1 MPPIFYDTHAHLD
14 FPDFALDLPEV
25 VARAQAAGIV
35 KIISIGTDL
44 ESSRRAIALAERF
57 SAVFAAVGCHPTHA
71 GEAPADIRPPL
82 RELAGHAKVVAI
94 GETGLD
100 YHRPPKKAT
109 EIASYKTRQ
118 AEIFR
123 QQMEVAAE
131 LGLNCIIH
139 QRDSFDD
146 TLAQFSPFAGKVRGV
161 FHCFSESVERLR
173 RVLALGSM
181 VSFTGIITFKNG
193 GNARE
198 ALAATPV
205 DQFML
210 ETDCPF
216 LAPVP
221 WRGQRCEPAYVS
233 EIAKTAADVKKCPLE
248 ELSTTTA
255 ATAARFFP
263 KL

>member
-1 MPPIFYDTHAHLD
+1 
-14 FPDFALDLPEV
+14 
-25 VARAQAAGIV
+25 
-35 KIISIGTDL
+35 
-44 ESSRRAIALAERF
+44 
-57 SAVFAAVGCHPTHA
+57 
-71 GEAPADIRPPL
+71 L
-82 RELAGHAKVVAI
+82 RELARHPKVVAI

-100 YHRPPKKAT
+100 YHRAPKEAD
-109 EIASYKTRQ
+109 ELAGYKTKQ

-146 TLAQFSPFAGKVRGV
+146 TLAQFQPFAGKVRGV

-173 RVLALGSM
+173 QVLALGSM
-181 VSFTGIITFKNG
+181 VSFTGIVTFKNG

-198 ALAATPV
+198 ALAATPM

-221 WRGQRCEPAYVS
+221 WRGRRCEPAYVS
-233 EIAKTAADVKKCPLE
+233 EIARTAAEVKKCSLE
-248 ELSTTTA
+248 ELSALTA
-255 ATAARFFP
+255 ATAARFFS